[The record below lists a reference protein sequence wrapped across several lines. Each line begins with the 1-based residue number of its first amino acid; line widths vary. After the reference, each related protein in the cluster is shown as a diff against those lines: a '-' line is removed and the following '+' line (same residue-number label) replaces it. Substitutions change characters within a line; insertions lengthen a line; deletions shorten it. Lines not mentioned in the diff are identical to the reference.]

1 MTDEKIAARQWSP
14 PSLATHRADPEF
26 AAVEIVVTRGPSV
39 AVLPPTEFDED
50 GNPLRPGLPEVTPG
64 PVLRERARCPK
75 CGALVSLHEISLWWC
90 DTANDIAPRCSGC
103 RTATNR
109 AEGGPAKEDILR
121 VLGAPEWHQKWTRVM
136 RKIARHPG
144 RSGGLRAM
152 IGVVD

>member
-14 PSLATHRADPEF
+14 PSLATHRADPAF
-26 AAVEIVVTRGPSV
+26 AAVEIVVTRGPGK
-39 AVLPPTEFDED
+39 PPVWED
-50 GNPLRPGLPEVTPG
+50 RLDGELISPAEDG

-75 CGALVSLHEISLWWC
+75 CKALVSLHEISLWWC

-109 AEGGPAKEDILR
+109 ADGGPAKEDILR

-136 RKIARHPG
+136 RKIGRHPG
-144 RSGGLRAM
+144 RNGGLRATV
-152 IGVVD
+152 GVVD